1 MSLKESRI
9 KPFLERIYRPPD
21 ASWSMLNRRLDDG
34 IPFQWHHHPEFELT
48 LTLNSRG
55 LRFVGDHVGHY
66 DDGDLVLLGPYLP
79 HTWASR
85 ETVRRGEPHVA
96 LVLWFD
102 LECATRMTSGFVE
115 FGSVDDLLSR
125 ARRGV
130 QFSADR
136 SGAAREEYTRLFEQP
151 PVERLLGLMALLHHL
166 ARDGDGRPLASDVFR
181 PGQQSDNR
189 DRIDRVLAYIHERY
203 AQDLT
208 LQELADVAALS
219 VSGLHR
225 MFRKH
230 ARTNISGYIS
240 RIRVGDA
247 CARLAGTEQ
256 PIAHISDAV
265 GYRTL
270 ANFNRQF
277 KLLTSMTPREY
288 RARFRRV
295 ATTTSQRG

>member
-1 MSLKESRI
+1 M
-9 KPFLERIYRPPD
+9 KPFLEKIYKPPD

-55 LRFVGDHVGHY
+55 LRFIGDNVGEY
-66 DDGDLVLLGPYLP
+66 DDGDLVLLGPNLP

-85 ETVRRGEPHVA
+85 EAVRVGEPHVA

-102 LECATRMTSGFVE
+102 LEWAQRVTAGFVE
-115 FGSVDDLLSR
+115 FRKVDDLLTR

-130 QFSADR
+130 QFSLQR
-136 SGAAREEYTRLFEQP
+136 SAAVRHEYTNLFQQP
-151 PVERLLGLMALLHHL
+151 PVERLLGLMRLLNHL
-166 ARDGDGRPLASDVFR
+166 AQDGSARPIASDVFR
-181 PGQQSDNR
+181 SSQQGDNR
-189 DRIDRVLAYIHERY
+189 ERIDRVLAHIHEHY
-203 AQDLT
+203 TQELT
-208 LQELADVAALS
+208 LQALANVAALS
-219 VSGLHR
+219 VSALHR

-230 ARTNISGYIS
+230 ARTNVSEYIT
-240 RIRVGDA
+240 RIRIGDA
-247 CARLAGTEQ
+247 CARLASTEQ

-265 GYRTL
+265 GYGTF

-288 RARFRRV
+288 RTYFRRT
-295 ATTTSQRG
+295 AE

>member
-1 MSLKESRI
+1 M
-9 KPFLERIYRPPD
+9 KPFLEKIYKPPD

-55 LRFVGDHVGHY
+55 LRFIGDNVGEY
-66 DDGDLVLLGPYLP
+66 DDGDLVLLGPNLP

-85 ETVRRGEPHVA
+85 EAVRVGEPHVA

-102 LECATRMTSGFVE
+102 LDWAQRVTAGFVE
-115 FGSVDDLLSR
+115 FRNVDDLLTR

-130 QFSADR
+130 QFSLQR
-136 SGAAREEYTRLFEQP
+136 SAAVREEYTNLFQQP
-151 PVERLLGLMALLHHL
+151 PVERLLGLMRLLNHL
-166 ARDGDGRPLASDVFR
+166 AQDGIGRPIASDVFR
-181 PGQQSDNR
+181 ASQQGDNR
-189 DRIDRVLAYIHERY
+189 ERIDRVLAHIHEHY
-203 AQDLT
+203 TQELT
-208 LQELADVAALS
+208 LQALANVAALS
-219 VSGLHR
+219 VSALHR

-230 ARTNISGYIS
+230 ARTNISEYIT
-240 RIRVGDA
+240 RIRIGDA
-247 CARLAGTEQ
+247 CARLASTEQ

-265 GYRTL
+265 GYGTF

-288 RARFRRV
+288 RTYFRRT
-295 ATTTSQRG
+295 AE

>member
-1 MSLKESRI
+1 M
-9 KPFLERIYRPPD
+9 KPFLEKIYKPPD

-55 LRFVGDHVGHY
+55 LRFIGDNVGEY
-66 DDGDLVLLGPYLP
+66 DDGDLVLLGPNLP

-85 ETVRRGEPHVA
+85 EAVRVGEPHVA

-102 LECATRMTSGFVE
+102 LAWAQRVTAGFVE
-115 FGSVDDLLSR
+115 FRKVDDLLTR

-130 QFSADR
+130 QFSLQR
-136 SGAAREEYTRLFEQP
+136 SAAVRHEYTDLFQQP
-151 PVERLLGLMALLHHL
+151 PVERLLGLMRLLNHL
-166 ARDGDGRPLASDVFR
+166 AQDGSARPIASDVFR
-181 PGQQSDNR
+181 SSQQGDNR
-189 DRIDRVLAYIHERY
+189 ERIDRVLAHIHEHY
-203 AQDLT
+203 TQELT
-208 LQELADVAALS
+208 LQALANVAALS
-219 VSGLHR
+219 VSALHR

-230 ARTNISGYIS
+230 ARTNVSEYIT
-240 RIRVGDA
+240 RIRIGDA
-247 CARLAGTEQ
+247 CARLASTEQ

-265 GYRTL
+265 GYGTF

-288 RARFRRV
+288 RAHF
-295 ATTTSQRG
+295 QRAPE

>member
-1 MSLKESRI
+1 M
-9 KPFLERIYRPPD
+9 KPFLEKIYKPPD

-55 LRFVGDHVGHY
+55 LRFIGDNVGEY
-66 DDGDLVLLGPYLP
+66 DDGDLVLLGPNLP

-85 ETVRRGEPHVA
+85 EAVRVGEPHVA

-102 LECATRMTSGFVE
+102 LEWAQRVTAGFVE
-115 FGSVDDLLSR
+115 FRKVDDLLTR

-130 QFSADR
+130 QFSLQR
-136 SGAAREEYTRLFEQP
+136 SAAVRREYTNLFQQP
-151 PVERLLGLMALLHHL
+151 PVERLLGLMRLLNHL
-166 ARDGDGRPLASDVFR
+166 AQDGSARPIASDVFR
-181 PGQQSDNR
+181 SSQQGDNR
-189 DRIDRVLAYIHERY
+189 ERIDRVLAHIHEHY
-203 AQDLT
+203 TQELT
-208 LQELADVAALS
+208 LQALANVAALS
-219 VSGLHR
+219 VSALHR

-230 ARTNISGYIS
+230 ARTNVSEYIT
-240 RIRVGDA
+240 RIRIGDA
-247 CARLAGTEQ
+247 CARLASTEQ

-265 GYRTL
+265 GYGTF

-288 RARFRRV
+288 RTYFRRT
-295 ATTTSQRG
+295 AE